1 MEEDYSNSTSIVSKV
16 RDFCDEIIA
25 GNVNDD
31 LLRRHKIPEE
41 YLAVCR
47 NQAHPSSKKLRKR
60 LFEYIMDQIGYYN
73 NLGNNEKLVEINASI
88 DELLNNPTM
97 QTDKKGLNVPR
108 IILGVD
114 SSLDKIEKLNN
125 SNHVDFSEKGVVS
138 NVHFGKEERRFEL
151 TYNRDPRQFV
161 SLEGFNLPQT
171 TIQIDG
177 EDFVVPT
184 GGSSMSG
191 HMVTF
196 TQPDEVTIRFDR
208 FHSSNILEN
217 KSYFYRYI
225 TQVGDKD
232 DVCREFEKYYYDI
245 DGQDTYTIDTKVD
258 GQQLTLYTHIFY
270 NKRYLVIE
278 YHKKLNAREIADF
291 CFSVLVALGM
301 ITTTV
306 HLNECWL
313 VAYEKEDMTQMEGLF
328 YQSMT
333 DSIKCNYSIFTSNV
347 YPALVTVAKQ
357 IDPINGEHRACD
369 IIDQLKLSNALPWFS
384 CKVFGRLVDNMVNY
398 EELRRGIF
406 IIMMGSR
413 LHLEVQAAIYCV
425 ALEAISNLAPII
437 IGKKKEVII
446 TRKKDWKTTLK
457 RFRALTEELYK
468 QEVITEEEKRDLD
481 KKIES
486 MNRAF
491 NSEKLRA
498 LLEYYHYPLKQFDE
512 LTLVLRNLLL
522 HGSISFDLIKNRK
535 PEDYLF
541 ELSINLHKLCCAT
554 ALLMSGYEGYILNNR
569 KLYGFA
575 KSYKAFIRIG
585 NNVKNDYPK
594 YEEKQ
599 TFWIRLRNKVKDWCC
614 N

>member
-1 MEEDYSNSTSIVSKV
+1 MSISIASKV
-16 RDFCDEIIA
+16 HDFCNEIIA
-25 GNVNDD
+25 GRVGDE
-31 LLRRHKIPEE
+31 LLEKHKISKE
-41 YLAVCR
+41 YLNVCR
-47 NQAHPSSKKLRKR
+47 DQKHPSCQKMRKR
-60 LFEYIMDQIGYYN
+60 LFEYLMDQIGYYD
-73 NLGNNEKLVEINASI
+73 NLGSSEKLEEINACI
-88 DELLNNPTM
+88 HELLKNPKTR
-97 QTDKKGLNVPR
+97 TDIKGLTMPR
-108 IILGVD
+108 MILGVD
-114 SSLDKIEKLNN
+114 SALDKIEKLNN
-125 SNHVDFSEKGVVS
+125 SNHIDFSEKSVV
-138 NVHFGKEERRFEL
+138 NDVRFGKEHRGFEL

-161 SLEGFNLPQT
+161 SLEEFNLPQT
-171 TIQIDG
+171 TIQIDS
-177 EDFVVPT
+177 EDYVVPA

-191 HMVTF
+191 HTVTF

-208 FHSSNILEN
+208 LHSNNLLES
-217 KSYFYRYI
+217 KSYFYRYV

-232 DVCREFEKYYYDI
+232 DVCREFENFYYDI

-258 GQQLTLYTHIFY
+258 GQQLTLYTHIFK

-291 CFSVLVALGM
+291 CFSSLVALGM

-313 VAYEKEDMTQMEGLF
+313 VAYSKEDMTQMEGLI

-347 YPALVTVAKQ
+347 YPALVAVAKR
-357 IDPINGEHRACD
+357 IDPKNGEHRACA
-369 IIDQLKLSNALPWFS
+369 IIDQFKLSNALPWFS
-384 CKVFGRLVDNMVNY
+384 CEVFGRLVENMVNY

-406 IIMMGSR
+406 IILMGSR

-425 ALEAISNLAPII
+425 ALEAISNLAPKI

-446 TRKKDWKTTLK
+446 SRKKDWKTTLK

-481 KKIES
+481 KKLES

-554 ALLMSGYEGYILNNR
+554 ALLMSGYKGYILNNR

-585 NNVKNDYPK
+585 NNVKVDYPK
-594 YEEKQ
+594 YKEKQ
-599 TFWIRLRNKVKDWCC
+599 TFWIRMKDKVKSLCC